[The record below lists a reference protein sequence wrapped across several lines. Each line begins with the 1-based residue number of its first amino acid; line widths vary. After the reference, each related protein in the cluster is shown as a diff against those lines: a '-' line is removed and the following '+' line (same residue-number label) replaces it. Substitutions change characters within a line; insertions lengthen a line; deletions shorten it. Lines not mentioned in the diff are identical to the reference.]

1 MASNGVN
8 SQGKLSDRQL
18 LALPHL
24 VTSTSVTEAAE
35 LSGVPLRTIQRWM
48 NDEEFRAAYEE
59 QRDAVA
65 FYARSG
71 MRTLMLKALAVQVE
85 RLDSDDPKE
94 RARAAKVIMD
104 YDVKT
109 APKHES
115 QKLLNRLHSFIYST
129 DNRVLDQ
136 PTINFELEQYLN
148 SHHRPDPAL

>member
-8 SQGKLSDRQL
+8 SEGNLSDRQL
-18 LALPHL
+18 LTLPHL
-24 VTSTSVTEAAE
+24 VNSKSVTEAAE

-48 NDEEFRAAYEE
+48 NDEEFRAAYQE

-65 FYARSG
+65 LYARSG

-94 RARAAKVIMD
+94 RARAAKEIMD
-104 YDVKT
+104 YDAKT
-109 APKHES
+109 APKYES
-115 QKLLNRLHSFIYST
+115 QKLLNRLHSVIYST

-136 PTINFELEQYLN
+136 PTINSELEQYLN
-148 SHHRPDPAL
+148 SHERH